1 MIRFSSPTPKR
12 STLIATSQNAWYP
25 QTVFSYNCVCVC
37 ELIMTT
43 SLHSTITHGRARNDK
58 EIFGKASSTMQE
70 FCRKKNAQGCQES
83 DYPRQCSCQ
92 FDNLWD
98 GNEFIYHRSN
108 ENNVWHPM
116 LGWFHMLKCCDSTTS
131 TLVSSSS
138 LCWGPNCLIWF
149 LALKYRLIWHLSQ
162 KEENE

>member
-70 FCRKKNAQGCQES
+70 FCRKKTLKDAK
-83 DYPRQCSCQ
+83 RVTIH
-92 FDNLWD
+92 DNVLA
-98 GNEFIYHRSN
+98 S
-108 ENNVWHPM
+108 
-116 LGWFHMLKCCDSTTS
+116 STICGMGM
-131 TLVSSSS
+131 SSSIIGQMKTTFGTQ
-138 LCWGPNCLIWF
+138 CWVGFTCSSVVILPR
-149 LALKYRLIWHLSQ
+149 AP
-162 KEENE
+162 